1 MLDYSLTFLSI
12 RIVVATKINMYFK
25 LTHAHTMT
33 IINFLGTVLFKIIK
47 YHKDALE

>member
-25 LTHAHTMT
+25 LTLAHTMT
-33 IINFLGTVLFKIIK
+33 IITFLKAQFYLK
-47 YHKDALE
+47 L